1 MPGSFAPT
9 ITVVPSLAPT
19 PRPNPFNSA
28 SSEWSEI
35 WTTCQLNVFVFCV
48 LVAIFWH
55 QRLRDDVFQPRAKYR
70 PERVPPEC
78 AAGLKALWRVFRIDD
93 ARLQRHV
100 GLDAFVLIRFLRLW
114 KRLAFAMSAFS
125 AMVLVPVYMAEDGT
139 RGQAGFDKFTMGN
152 LKYGSPRLWAPF
164 TFTWLLALFA
174 AHLLETEGKL
184 YTRLRHRFLTR
195 GDDDDGPQPR
205 CSVVVEHVPAKL
217 RSDAALKRYFS
228 HLMGDDAVHS
238 AVVYLDCR
246 GLEKTLEER
255 DRAALAL
262 ETLENRQ
269 KRGWRCR
276 SRVYA
281 RPWTWSPEA
290 RSLGGERCGP
300 WTRVDALEYQ
310 AMRLNRLNAKL
321 AAGQKRGAFACASKL
336 AASPLKPP
344 ASRASSADGAA
355 PVNPLRREAGD
366 DDMNFAQKLQAG
378 LEDGLQVATDLVQT
392 HVDAALDGAEEGF
405 RDAGRAANN
414 LARRAVETLALED
427 AFSKAYA
434 RSSTGVVT
442 FASPGAASVASQ
454 LQLGNYR
461 GCRAVRGVAPRV
473 EIDRRAGAKLQKSP
487 ARSHRSRFG

>member
-78 AAGLKALWRVFRIDD
+78 AAGLRALWRVFRIDD

-174 AHLLETEGKL
+174 AHLLENEGKL
-184 YTRLRHRFLTR
+184 YTRLRHRFLAR

-205 CSVVVEHVPAKL
+205 CSVVVERAPA
-217 RSDAALKRYFS
+217 RNS
-228 HLMGDDAVHS
+228 HLRHERFGRASRTRREPSMRPKISRINLTELESSEVRRGPPDPAVDVHTGT
-238 AVVYLDCR
+238 CP
-246 GLEKTLEER
+246 
-255 DRAALAL
+255 
-262 ETLENRQ
+262 
-269 KRGWRCR
+269 R
-276 SRVYA
+276 S
-281 RPWTWSPEA
+281 
-290 RSLGGERCGP
+290 CGP
-300 WTRVDALEYQ
+300 TR
-310 AMRLNRLNAKL
+310 R
-321 AAGQKRGAFACASKL
+321 
-336 AASPLKPP
+336 
-344 ASRASSADGAA
+344 
-355 PVNPLRREAGD
+355 
-366 DDMNFAQKLQAG
+366 
-378 LEDGLQVATDLVQT
+378 
-392 HVDAALDGAEEGF
+392 
-405 RDAGRAANN
+405 
-414 LARRAVETLALED
+414 
-427 AFSKAYA
+427 
-434 RSSTGVVT
+434 
-442 FASPGAASVASQ
+442 
-454 LQLGNYR
+454 
-461 GCRAVRGVAPRV
+461 
-473 EIDRRAGAKLQKSP
+473 
-487 ARSHRSRFG
+487 

>member
-78 AAGLKALWRVFRIDD
+78 AAGLRALWRVFRIDD

-174 AHLLETEGKL
+174 AHLLENEGKL

-205 CSVVVEHVPAKL
+205 CSVVVERAPA
-217 RSDAALKRYFS
+217 RNS
-228 HLMGDDAVHS
+228 HLRPDFNVRVCDGFDAKSS
-238 AVVYLDCR
+238 AVLRELD
-246 GLEKTLEER
+246 E
-255 DRAALAL
+255 
-262 ETLENRQ
+262 
-269 KRGWRCR
+269 
-276 SRVYA
+276 
-281 RPWTWSPEA
+281 
-290 RSLGGERCGP
+290 
-300 WTRVDALEYQ
+300 
-310 AMRLNRLNAKL
+310 
-321 AAGQKRGAFACASKL
+321 
-336 AASPLKPP
+336 
-344 ASRASSADGAA
+344 
-355 PVNPLRREAGD
+355 
-366 DDMNFAQKLQAG
+366 
-378 LEDGLQVATDLVQT
+378 
-392 HVDAALDGAEEGF
+392 
-405 RDAGRAANN
+405 
-414 LARRAVETLALED
+414 
-427 AFSKAYA
+427 
-434 RSSTGVVT
+434 
-442 FASPGAASVASQ
+442 
-454 LQLGNYR
+454 
-461 GCRAVRGVAPRV
+461 
-473 EIDRRAGAKLQKSP
+473 
-487 ARSHRSRFG
+487 SHRCIQKPLESTLM